1 MRYNTIINKWSI
13 LTEQC
18 HKTFICLVS
27 VVVMFFSAGCDDFLD
42 VAPSSSVSIPTFIED
57 YENMLYPFYL
67 KYNANPILAVMGDDV
82 YWSKSFYNSWSG
94 NEQFRRAYLWSDEI
108 YDQTMSNTHWNQQY
122 GMIYTFNKIVDEV
135 RNVPNE
141 AMGNLLVIEAEARAY
156 RALTYFNLVSVY
168 AKPYALANESD
179 PGIPVIQKNDVTETK
194 RERTPVREVYNFIIR
209 DLDSAI
215 KYLPPHPTKASRY
228 QAAGLNVIG
237 LNAKVLY
244 HMNEYGRALTE
255 LENFF
260 ELLATTTSRFNY
272 SYALFN
278 YQNATPPPYDPS
290 GLPSVYDPVAD
301 VEDVMI
307 NEYMFDP
314 TKGALYTGS
323 IAVLASN
330 HLMSLFPADGDR
342 RKELMLSK
350 TGTDADEPDRVIKEG
365 HYSNTGISMPD
376 IYLMIAE
383 CYARSNRTTEALK
396 YLNELRENRLT
407 PATYTELS
415 SSDSQVILRWVL
427 EERIKEFVATGHR
440 WLDMRRLWN
449 DPVGS
454 ALIEKTRTFDG
465 KTYTLTENRLTV
477 RIPEY
482 VMEFNP
488 GWEQNP

>member
-1 MRYNTIINKWSI
+1 M
-13 LTEQC
+13 TEQC

-108 YDQTMSNTHWNQQY
+108 YDQSMSNTHWNQQY

-194 RERTPVREVYNFIIR
+194 RERTPVREVYNFIIS

-228 QAAGLNVIG
+228 QAARLNVIG
-237 LNAKVLY
+237 LKAKVLY

-278 YQNATPPPYDPS
+278 YENATPSPYDPS

-314 TKGALYTGS
+314 TKGSLYTGS

-396 YLNELRENRLT
+396 YLNDLRENRLT

>member
-1 MRYNTIINKWSI
+1 

-108 YDQTMSNTHWNQQY
+108 YDQSMSNTHWNQQY

-194 RERTPVREVYNFIIR
+194 RERTPVREVYNFIIS

-228 QAAGLNVIG
+228 QAARLNVIG
-237 LNAKVLY
+237 LKAKVLY

-278 YQNATPPPYDPS
+278 YENATPSPYDPS

-314 TKGALYTGS
+314 TKGSLYTGS

-396 YLNELRENRLT
+396 YLNDLRENRLT

>member
-1 MRYNTIINKWSI
+1 MRYNIIINKWSI

-108 YDQTMSNTHWNQQY
+108 YDQSMSNTHWNQQY

-194 RERTPVREVYNFIIR
+194 RERTPVREVYNFIIS

-237 LNAKVLY
+237 LKAKVLY

-278 YQNATPPPYDPS
+278 YENATPSPYDPS

-314 TKGALYTGS
+314 TKGSLYTGS

-396 YLNELRENRLT
+396 YLNDLRENRLT

>member
-168 AKPYALANESD
+168 AKPYALANEND

-194 RERTPVREVYNFIIR
+194 RERTPVREVYNFIIS

-215 KYLPPHPTKASRY
+215 KYLPPHPTKASSY

-237 LNAKVLY
+237 LKAKVLY

-278 YQNATPPPYDPS
+278 YENATPSPYDPS
-290 GLPSVYDPVAD
+290 GLPSVYNPVAD

-314 TKGALYTGS
+314 TKGSLYPGG

-365 HYSNTGISMPD
+365 HYSNTGISIPD

>member
-94 NEQFRRAYLWSDEI
+94 NAQFRRAYLWSDEI

-237 LNAKVLY
+237 LKAKVLY

-278 YQNATPPPYDPS
+278 YQNATPTPYDPS

-314 TKGALYTGS
+314 TKGSLYTGS

>member
-237 LNAKVLY
+237 LKAKVLY
-244 HMNEYGRALTE
+244 HMNEYGRALTK

-278 YQNATPPPYDPS
+278 YENATPSPYDPS
-290 GLPSVYDPVAD
+290 GLPSVYNPVAD

-314 TKGALYTGS
+314 TKGSLYPGG

>member
-237 LNAKVLY
+237 LKAKVLY

-278 YQNATPPPYDPS
+278 YQNATPTPYDPS

-314 TKGALYTGS
+314 TKGSLYTGS

-415 SSDSQVILRWVL
+415 SSDSQVILRWLL

>member
-228 QAAGLNVIG
+228 QAARLNVIG
-237 LNAKVLY
+237 LKAKVLY

-278 YQNATPPPYDPS
+278 YENATPSPYDPS

-314 TKGALYTGS
+314 TKGSLYTGS

>member
-237 LNAKVLY
+237 LKAKVLY

-278 YQNATPPPYDPS
+278 YQNATPTPYDPS

>member
-1 MRYNTIINKWSI
+1 MRYNIIINKWSI

-108 YDQTMSNTHWNQQY
+108 YDQSMSNTHWNQQY

-194 RERTPVREVYNFIIR
+194 RERTPVREVYNFIIS

-228 QAAGLNVIG
+228 QAARLNVIG
-237 LNAKVLY
+237 LKAKVLY

-278 YQNATPPPYDPS
+278 YENATPSPYDPS

-314 TKGALYTGS
+314 TKGSLYTGS

-396 YLNELRENRLT
+396 YLNDLRENRLT

>member
-1 MRYNTIINKWSI
+1 M
-13 LTEQC
+13 TEQC

-108 YDQTMSNTHWNQQY
+108 YDQSMSNTHWNQQY

-228 QAAGLNVIG
+228 QAARLNVIG
-237 LNAKVLY
+237 LKAKVLY

-278 YQNATPPPYDPS
+278 YENATPSPYDPS

-314 TKGALYTGS
+314 TKGSLYTGS

>member
-1 MRYNTIINKWSI
+1 
-13 LTEQC
+13 
-18 HKTFICLVS
+18 
-27 VVVMFFSAGCDDFLD
+27 MFFSAGCDDFLD

-237 LNAKVLY
+237 LKAKVLY

-278 YQNATPPPYDPS
+278 YQNATPTPYDPS

-314 TKGALYTGS
+314 TKGSLYTGS

>member
-18 HKTFICLVS
+18 HKTCICLVS

-237 LNAKVLY
+237 LKAKVLY

-278 YQNATPPPYDPS
+278 YQNATPTPYDPS

-314 TKGALYTGS
+314 TKGSLYTGS

>member
-141 AMGNLLVIEAEARAY
+141 ALGNLLVIEAEARAY

-194 RERTPVREVYNFIIR
+194 RERTPVREVYNFIIS

-237 LNAKVLY
+237 LKAKVLY

-278 YQNATPPPYDPS
+278 YENVTPSPYDPS
-290 GLPSVYDPVAD
+290 GLPSVYNPVAD

-314 TKGALYTGS
+314 TKGSLYPGG

-365 HYSNTGISMPD
+365 HYSNTGISIPD

>member
-194 RERTPVREVYNFIIR
+194 RERTPVREVYNFIIS

-237 LNAKVLY
+237 LKAKVLY

-278 YQNATPPPYDPS
+278 YENATPSPYDPS

-314 TKGALYTGS
+314 TKGSLYTGS

>member
-1 MRYNTIINKWSI
+1 MRYNIIINKWSI

-108 YDQTMSNTHWNQQY
+108 YDQSMSNTHWNQQY

-194 RERTPVREVYNFIIR
+194 RERTPVREVYNFIIS

-228 QAAGLNVIG
+228 QAARLNVIG
-237 LNAKVLY
+237 LKAKVLY

-278 YQNATPPPYDPS
+278 YENATPSPYD
-290 GLPSVYDPVAD
+290 SVYDPVAD

-314 TKGALYTGS
+314 TKGSLYTGS

-396 YLNELRENRLT
+396 YLNDLRENRLT

>member
-27 VVVMFFSAGCDDFLD
+27 VVVMFFSAGCVDFLD

-237 LNAKVLY
+237 LKAKVLY

-278 YQNATPPPYDPS
+278 YQNATPTPYDPS

-314 TKGALYTGS
+314 TKGSLYTGS

>member
-237 LNAKVLY
+237 LKAKVLY
-244 HMNEYGRALTE
+244 HMNEYGRALTK

-278 YQNATPPPYDPS
+278 YENATPSPYDPS
-290 GLPSVYDPVAD
+290 GLPSVYNPVAD

-314 TKGALYTGS
+314 TKGSLYTGS

>member
-27 VVVMFFSAGCDDFLD
+27 VVVMFFSAGCDDSLD

-237 LNAKVLY
+237 LKAKVLY

-278 YQNATPPPYDPS
+278 YQNATPTPYDPS

>member
-168 AKPYALANESD
+168 AKPYALANETD

-194 RERTPVREVYNFIIR
+194 RERTPVREVYNFIIS

-237 LNAKVLY
+237 LKAKVLY
-244 HMNEYGRALTE
+244 HMNEYGRALTK

-278 YQNATPPPYDPS
+278 YENATPSPYDPS
-290 GLPSVYDPVAD
+290 GLPSVYNPVAD

-314 TKGALYTGS
+314 TKGSLYPGG

-350 TGTDADEPDRVIKEG
+350 IGTDADEPDRVIKEG

>member
-194 RERTPVREVYNFIIR
+194 RERTPVREVYNFIIS

-237 LNAKVLY
+237 LKAKVLY

-278 YQNATPPPYDPS
+278 YENATPSPYDPS
-290 GLPSVYDPVAD
+290 GLPSVYNPVAD

-314 TKGALYTGS
+314 TKGSLYTGS

-350 TGTDADEPDRVIKEG
+350 IGTDADEPDRVIKEG

>member
-237 LNAKVLY
+237 LKAKVLY

-278 YQNATPPPYDPS
+278 YQNATPTPYDPS
-290 GLPSVYDPVAD
+290 GFPSVYDPVAD

-314 TKGALYTGS
+314 TKGSLYTGS

>member
-194 RERTPVREVYNFIIR
+194 RERTPVREVYNFIIS

-228 QAAGLNVIG
+228 QAARLNVIG
-237 LNAKVLY
+237 LKAKVLY

-278 YQNATPPPYDPS
+278 YQNATPTPYDPS

-314 TKGALYTGS
+314 TKGSLYTGS

-396 YLNELRENRLT
+396 YLNDLRENRLT

>member
-228 QAAGLNVIG
+228 QAARLNVIG
-237 LNAKVLY
+237 LKAKVLY

-278 YQNATPPPYDPS
+278 YQNATPTPYDPS

-314 TKGALYTGS
+314 TKGSLYTGS

>member
-1 MRYNTIINKWSI
+1 M
-13 LTEQC
+13 TEQC

-108 YDQTMSNTHWNQQY
+108 YDQSMSNTHWNQQY

-237 LNAKVLY
+237 LKAKVLY

-278 YQNATPPPYDPS
+278 YENATPSPYDPS

-314 TKGALYTGS
+314 TKGSLYTGS

>member
-1 MRYNTIINKWSI
+1 MRYNIIINKWSI

-237 LNAKVLY
+237 LKAKVLY

-278 YQNATPPPYDPS
+278 YQNATPTPYDPS

-314 TKGALYTGS
+314 TKGSLYTGS

>member
-237 LNAKVLY
+237 LKAKVLY

-278 YQNATPPPYDPS
+278 YQNATPTPYDPS

-454 ALIEKTRTFDG
+454 ALIENTRTFDG